1 MLIFNDNMLTLYTE
15 GRIYVVQLYIKAIS
29 LDLANVNVKS
39 KKYLVGGGESGGQE
53 RQNMRKKGEGEQ
65 RCVTGHNYF
74 LTKKNISPALSA
86 HPRPQLAHGFS
97 LLRFV
102 TLNNWMP
109 LWWQTQVPLQYP
121 YILLSSLKFIQVR
134 RRAAFVLA
142 SYTLERVRQ
151 ICLCLTSFHFLFGP
165 LLISQSPH

>member
-53 RQNMRKKGEGEQ
+53 RQNMRKKEGKEGKGASQ
-65 RCVTGHNYF
+65 VTTHNYF

-109 LWWQTQVPLQYP
+109 L
-121 YILLSSLKFIQVR
+121 
-134 RRAAFVLA
+134 
-142 SYTLERVRQ
+142 
-151 ICLCLTSFHFLFGP
+151 
-165 LLISQSPH
+165 

>member
-1 MLIFNDNMLTLYTE
+1 MIYSWLVVSKPIRIKPNINFLVNFKNSTIPLKMTKRVVLIFNDNMLTLYTE

-109 LWWQTQVPLQYP
+109 L
-121 YILLSSLKFIQVR
+121 
-134 RRAAFVLA
+134 
-142 SYTLERVRQ
+142 
-151 ICLCLTSFHFLFGP
+151 
-165 LLISQSPH
+165 

>member
-29 LDLANVNVKS
+29 LDLANVNVKV
-39 KKYLVGGGESGGQE
+39 KNIWLEEVKVEGQE
-53 RQNMRKKGEGEQ
+53 RQNMRKKGEGKQ

-102 TLNNWMP
+102 SLNNWMP
-109 LWWQTQVPLQYP
+109 L
-121 YILLSSLKFIQVR
+121 
-134 RRAAFVLA
+134 
-142 SYTLERVRQ
+142 
-151 ICLCLTSFHFLFGP
+151 
-165 LLISQSPH
+165 